1 VLSVA
6 ARTRTGP
13 ATSVVLLILAVL
25 WLFLAPSDLSLVAA
39 AIGYAAAAI
48 GVDVATGYAGQPNF
62 GQAAFMA
69 IGCYAGAVF
78 QQKVG
83 GGFLIGLLFAVVLC
97 AAIASVLGLAAV
109 RLEHLGF
116 GIVTFTFAFATAAF
130 LSGQTLE
137 SLTNGPNGLALPES
151 NLLGSQLTEPST
163 LYIIGLVILALCA
176 WVAHHYVR
184 SRSGRAM
191 LTVKQDERVA
201 SVLGI
206 EPMSVKLRAFAVS
219 AAFGGAGGVIVGQGV
234 GFVTPQSFP
243 PTVSIMVFGMAA
255 FGGVGT
261 ITGPILGAMFFWL
274 VPSYVPGLEHY
285 QGVFVGAVF
294 LAGLVF
300 LPAGIF
306 GSGYDLVI
314 GSRRWPP
321 WRRTYTEAPE
331 VAAIA
336 PAADRPQPTGA
347 SVVAVAVADRPA
359 TGTAAVAPSGSAEP
373 LLRARGVRV
382 VFGGVT
388 AVADASLEVAA
399 GTCHGLV
406 GPNGAGKTTLLNAL
420 SGIVPTA
427 AGEIELDGS
436 RIDGAA
442 PQKRRARGLG
452 RTFQNPSLVGDLT
465 ALDNVKVGLYPVQSW
480 SAARDLIGLGL
491 SRAGERRT
499 TEAAVE
505 ALDAVGFPAE
515 RRDVI
520 AASLSHGEQK
530 IVDLA
535 RAMAGRP
542 RMLLL
547 DEPTAGLTVSE
558 MEAFAV
564 ILGEQV
570 RGLGTTMLIVSHHM
584 RFLSGLAQSV
594 TVMESGS
601 VLADGEFEVVS
612 NRPEVINA
620 FLGEYDAA
628 I

>member
-1 VLSVA
+1 MLSVA

-13 ATSVVLLILAVL
+13 ATSLVLLVLAVL
-25 WLFLAPSDLSLVAA
+25 WLVLAPSDLSLVAA

-83 GGFLIGLLFAVVLC
+83 GGFLIGLLFAVLLC
-97 AAIASVLGLAAV
+97 AAIASVLGIAAV

-163 LYIIGLVILALCA
+163 LYIVGLVVLAVCA
-176 WVAHHYVR
+176 WLAHHYVR
-184 SRSGRAM
+184 SRAGRAM

-201 SVLGI
+201 AVLGI
-206 EPMSVKLRAFAVS
+206 EPMGVKLRAFAIS

-243 PTVSIMVFGMAA
+243 PTVSVMVFGMAA

-274 VPSYVPGLEHY
+274 VPSYVPGLEYY
-285 QGVFVGAVF
+285 QGVFVGALF

-306 GSGYDLVI
+306 GSGYDLVT
-314 GSRRWPP
+314 GRLRLRPPRR
-321 WRRTYTEAPE
+321 RSFTKAPE
-331 VAAIA
+331 PPPTAPDPEENAPSADAILVKASPAPAVAAEG
-336 PAADRPQPTGA
+336 P
-347 SVVAVAVADRPA
+347 
-359 TGTAAVAPSGSAEP
+359 P
-373 LLRARGVRV
+373 LLRARDVRV

-388 AVADASLEVAA
+388 AVADASVEVFA

-427 AGEIELDGS
+427 AGEIELDGH

-452 RTFQNPSLVGDLT
+452 RTFQNPSLVGDLS
-465 ALDNVKVGLYPVQSW
+465 ALDNVKVGLYPVQRW
-480 SAARDLIGLGL
+480 SAARDMVGLGL

-499 TEAAVE
+499 TEAAVA
-505 ALDAVGFPAE
+505 ALDAVGFPAG
-515 RRDVI
+515 RRDVV
-520 AASLSHGEQK
+520 AAALSHGEQK

-542 RMLLL
+542 RVLLL

-558 MEAFAV
+558 MEAFAAV
-564 ILGEQV
+564 LGEQV
-570 RGLGTTMLIVSHHM
+570 GSLGTTMLIVSHHM

-601 VLADGEFEVVS
+601 VLADGEFGEVS
-612 NRPEVINA
+612 KRPAVVNA